1 MSPEAEDSESAIP
14 RSAKR
19 WRIHKRTIAVVICVV
34 LLPWV
39 LIAIPSTVV
48 GGAGTTGLN
57 IRHRLHGWPW
67 VHLESTE
74 YEITGNWV
82 NGKFLPGQLPPG
94 FDLVENAKNAA
105 ASFTEDESSV
115 QLNLRLERD
124 DANAE
129 WLGESGYW
137 SDLSNWPSWKSGT
150 YLTPRYLGLALNLI
164 TVGLLAWVAVLMCE
178 YRIGRHQRIFR
189 FSLANLLFGT
199 ALLGV
204 VMAWISH
211 LYVENAEEMRV
222 KDALQA
228 IYERSDLELPYFQV
242 DYEARFPLIV
252 SQLLNHGI
260 RPWGAVPIFRKVKS
274 GNIGIRLD
282 SDGDLVKVA
291 RIAKLTDQTQYLIE
305 LSAME
310 FSPERLRMIQAFRN
324 ARVVRLDIDFDVGDW
339 LFEELGEDISE
350 AEMLQK
356 LAELQVNLDIDMSHL
371 KNVDIDLDEKISQS
385 VQLRQFMDLPSLETA
400 SIADLTTEGA
410 EFILATKQ
418 RWPRVMAFDPS
429 DDVSDEI
436 RQKLE
441 FEFDAFPPV
450 GGIF

>member
-1 MSPEAEDSESAIP
+1 M
-14 RSAKR
+14 
-19 WRIHKRTIAVVICVV
+19 VFCFV

-57 IRHRLHGWPW
+57 ISHRLHGWPW

-82 NGKFLPGQLPPG
+82 NGKFLLGQLPPG
-94 FDLVENAKNAA
+94 FDLAENAKNAA
-105 ASFTEDESSV
+105 ASFTEDKSSV
-115 QLNLRLERD
+115 QLNLRLKSD

-137 SDLSNWPSWKSGT
+137 SDLSNWPSWESGT
-150 YLTPRYLGLALNLI
+150 YFTPRYLGLVLNLI
-164 TVGLLAWVAVLMCE
+164 TVGLLAWLAVLVCE
-178 YRIGRHQRIFR
+178 YRIGRHHRIFR
-189 FSLANLLFGT
+189 FSLANLLIGT

-211 LYVENAEEMRV
+211 LYVKNAEEMRV
-222 KDALQA
+222 NDALQV
-228 IYERSDLELPYFQV
+228 ICDRSDLELPYFQV
-242 DYEARFPLIV
+242 DYAARFPLIV

-260 RPWGAVPIFRKVKS
+260 TPWGAVPIFRKVKN
-274 GNIGIRLD
+274 GTIGVRLD
-282 SDGDLVKVA
+282 SDGDLVKVE
-291 RIAKLTDQTQYLIE
+291 RIAKLTDQTPYSVE

-310 FSPERLRMIQAFRN
+310 FSPERLRMIQAFGS

-339 LFEELGEDISE
+339 LFEELGEDVSK

-356 LAELQVNLDIDMSHL
+356 LAELQVNLDIDMSQL
-371 KNVDIDLDEKISQS
+371 KNVDIVLEERISQS

-400 SIADLTTEGA
+400 SVADLTTEGA
-410 EFILATKQ
+410 ELILATKP
-418 RWPRVMAFDPS
+418 RWPKVMAFDPS
-429 DDVSDEI
+429 DDVSDEL

-441 FEFDAFPPV
+441 SEFDAFPTT